1 MIVLKFKIQNEI
13 NILKY
18 QQEFNSCVRYCY
30 NRFHDGLDLKDAA
43 KLIKNNNFFRYELD
57 SWFNQSAIF
66 KAKWLFDK
74 NPKEKI
80 IFGGKFNFKNRSKKK
95 ISNDEWKN
103 LRLLPLLS
111 RGETR
116 VNGNRKFELD
126 ISNNQIIF
134 KPTRRERITI
144 QLPKIRK
151 QLKQTLTKLEEF
163 SKQKKISFG
172 IELTNDFIYIQY
184 DENIFRD
191 VEYKGIENRIFAIDM
206 NPNYTGWS
214 IIDVQDR
221 DHLKVIQKGIIDISK
236 LAKKLKVKSSD
247 SKQIKQNNKRDFE
260 VLEIS
265 KFLVEKAKHFRCS
278 KFGLED
284 LNIQSKDQKKGKNF
298 NRLVNN
304 CWNRNKMFNNI
315 KKRCNLANIEFV
327 GILPYY
333 SSVVGNLVYGEK
345 YPDQIAS
352 SIEIG
357 RRAANK
363 YGKDWFYPNLINKE
377 NLTNRWKE
385 ALDWSYLEWK
395 ELFFI
400 LKTSKINYRSSL
412 KTFDFKV
419 LRLNNTKSKIDLYS
433 FG

>member
-247 SKQIKQNNKRDFE
+247 SKQIKQNNKRDF
-260 VLEIS
+260 
-265 KFLVEKAKHFRCS
+265 
-278 KFGLED
+278 D
-284 LNIQSKDQKKGKNF
+284 
-298 NRLVNN
+298 
-304 CWNRNKMFNNI
+304 
-315 KKRCNLANIEFV
+315 
-327 GILPYY
+327 
-333 SSVVGNLVYGEK
+333 
-345 YPDQIAS
+345 
-352 SIEIG
+352 
-357 RRAANK
+357 
-363 YGKDWFYPNLINKE
+363 
-377 NLTNRWKE
+377 
-385 ALDWSYLEWK
+385 
-395 ELFFI
+395 
-400 LKTSKINYRSSL
+400 
-412 KTFDFKV
+412 
-419 LRLNNTKSKIDLYS
+419 
-433 FG
+433 